1 MSEFVWVITVLHSE
15 MLISRGI
22 PVRSGRLNAHSR
34 LYGTKY
40 GTCHKWNNVQS
51 RVPKVQIPTGFR
63 RIFTVFSNSIYILH
77 RKLSARF
84 WKFIKH
90 NQKKYAMR
98 PQHVA
103 SGFSLFVQRPTIWT
117 LFNVPRFKKEKKK
130 TTHIQGRRE
139 NRCSFFRTVIWKS
152 SRRSLNCALAYTP
165 KIAWFSNGSAMPKW
179 ERWVR
184 ASWQSSA
191 CDQRVEHPRSV
202 DHRCAKQKEPTVRPS
217 ENKLTG
223 EVV

>member
-15 MLISRGI
+15 MLISRRI
-22 PVRSGRLNAHSR
+22 PVRSGRLNAHSQ
-34 LYGTKY
+34 LYETKY

-51 RVPKVQIPTGFR
+51 RAPKVQIPRGFR
-63 RIFTVFSNSIYILH
+63 RIFTVFSNSRYILH

-103 SGFSLFVQRPTIWT
+103 SRFSLFVQRPTIWT

-130 TTHIQGRRE
+130 NNKHSRKTRKQMLFLSNSYLKELTQESELCIGIYSE
-139 NRCSFFRTVIWKS
+139 DCVIFK
-152 SRRSLNCALAYTP
+152 R
-165 KIAWFSNGSAMPKW
+165 
-179 ERWVR
+179 
-184 ASWQSSA
+184 
-191 CDQRVEHPRSV
+191 
-202 DHRCAKQKEPTVRPS
+202 
-217 ENKLTG
+217 
-223 EVV
+223 